1 MAHSSTKVYTKQQVI
16 SIVLKREISKKTYI
30 TEETKTG
37 AEQGKRKKIMASCQN
52 YCAILCAHRKPEE
65 KHTAYRMKTWYR
77 LCDTKTRPEKTC
89 CTLCIVMKT
98 PHFQVFYEV

>member
-37 AEQGKRKKIMASCQN
+37 AEQGKRKK
-52 YCAILCAHRKPEE
+52 
-65 KHTAYRMKTWYR
+65 
-77 LCDTKTRPEKTC
+77 
-89 CTLCIVMKT
+89 
-98 PHFQVFYEV
+98 